1 MICRSN
7 DEWGGSALFYEY
19 MELYRGYDKH
29 RFDELCALLAG
40 ENIKCKTQ
48 AARPDSKVAAMY
60 GAAGAYPGT
69 PNTRQGYINQSSF
82 WAEKELERTEEA
94 DKLYIIRIRTKDYA
108 KVLDL
113 IRKSDGYSGPNAVGD
128 ALGDGTSP
136 DSLLKNVSSAGIR
149 RKGKRVILLLFAI
162 LLTAAVIAFLLF
174 WVQGLPERMS
184 DSRRSQPASHELQ
197 QAVVSY
203 IEETLQQ
210 DETLGPM
217 LTGKYGYTELPVYRL
232 ADQQLLYA
240 TLTKQYWLLFSDET
254 PVCFLTVYDGDLYP
268 GIQVVLENWYTAVLQ
283 ESGLGLALVEDTTGD
298 NPQYPSDPELK
309 RHCFCLYL
317 SDGTAL
323 PLGSSNKEDETAAIQ
338 LSQTLSQLKPAAKW
352 VSCSPDFLL
361 EP

>member
-1 MICRSN
+1 MG
-7 DEWGGSALFYEY
+7 GGSALFYEY
-19 MELYRGYDKH
+19 MELYRGYDEH

-60 GAAGAYPGT
+60 GASGAYPGT

-113 IRKSDGYSGPNAVGD
+113 IRKSDGYSGPDTAGNV
-128 ALGDGTSP
+128 LGDGTSQ
-136 DSLLKNVSSAGIR
+136 DSLLKNYSAAGIR
-149 RKGKRVILLLFAI
+149 RKRKRVILLLFAI

-174 WVQGLPERMS
+174 WMRGLPKRMS

-203 IEETLQQ
+203 INETLQQ
-210 DETLGPM
+210 DETIGPM
-217 LTGKYGYTELPVYRL
+217 LTGTYGYTELPVYRL
-232 ADQQLLYA
+232 ADQELLYA
-240 TLTKQYWLLFSDET
+240 TLTKRYWLLFSGKV
-254 PVCFLTVYDGDLYP
+254 PVCFLSVYEWDYSP
-268 GIQVVLENWYTAVLQ
+268 GAQVELVNWDTAVLQ
-283 ESGLGLALVEDTTGD
+283 ELGLGLVLVEEPTAV
-298 NPQYPSDPELK
+298 NPQYPLDPEPK
-309 RHCFCLYL
+309 RHSFCLYL

-323 PLGSSNKEDETAAIQ
+323 PLGGFNDYDSAIASQ
-338 LSQTLSQLKPAAKW
+338 LSNSLSQLKPKAEW
-352 VSCSPDFLL
+352 VVCAPEHLL
-361 EP
+361 FE